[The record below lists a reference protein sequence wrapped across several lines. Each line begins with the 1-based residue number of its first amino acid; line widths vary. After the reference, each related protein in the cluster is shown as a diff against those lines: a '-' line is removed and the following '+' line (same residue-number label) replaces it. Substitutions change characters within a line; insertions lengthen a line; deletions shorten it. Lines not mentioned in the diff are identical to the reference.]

1 MWRAIP
7 VLCRISKCAINS
19 SLHASQSH
27 LEKDLRNVRMSLC
40 CRRGTW
46 MQSQQKPWLRER
58 KVSWPVSCEPPCSSH
73 WLLGAQHPRR
83 SWPGAW
89 EFCSTQLQFLRDPI
103 SVSEGKCCKAGCSRL
118 GLVLFLHAAQWGGVF
133 STALFSYQKNALNWI
148 LWIKT
153 SFQCIHLQ
161 ALFYTAPV
169 ELPWFLVG
177 SHLETDPFLAK
188 DWAELPFQG
197 HPGNFPQAS
206 GSLEQHTWVWVLL
219 KIST

>member
-169 ELPWFLVG
+169 ER
-177 SHLETDPFLAK
+177 H
-188 DWAELPFQG
+188 
-197 HPGNFPQAS
+197 
-206 GSLEQHTWVWVLL
+206 GSLLALIWKLTLFWL
-219 KIST
+219 KIEQSYLFKGTQVIFPRLQVPLSNTHEFESY